1 MIANVLQEQVASTVK
16 VRSTSPNLQVT
27 SYSPG
32 PGYSKQDKLDK
43 SNTRLETAL
52 NLVAKV
58 IVWIHLQMV
67 RTV

>member
-16 VRSTSPNLQVT
+16 VRSTSPHLQVT

>member
-16 VRSTSPNLQVT
+16 VRSTSPHLQVT

-43 SNTRLETAL
+43 SNARLETAL
-52 NLVAKV
+52 NLVA
-58 IVWIHLQMV
+58 
-67 RTV
+67 